1 MGIVKK
7 RVRCVVGAGAA
18 MTLGGCGST
27 PPAHKPTGVASY
39 IQSRDTIT
47 AYSDVWMMLS
57 TWHIAAAHGDFDNY
71 FSRMTDDA
79 VFLGTDPGER
89 WTRPEFEA
97 FARPYFD
104 GKEAWTYTMIDRN
117 VILEPGDDP
126 GIAWF
131 DESLE
136 NRKYGRCRGTGVAV
150 RKDDGAW
157 RIAHYSLTFLI
168 PNEKTPEVMEA
179 VYGPGFGSE

>member
-1 MGIVKK
+1 MNTRLLCGVL
-7 RVRCVVGAGAA
+7 AGVASA
-18 MTLGGCGST
+18 FGGCAST
-27 PPAHKPTGVASY
+27 PPASEPTGVASY
-39 IQSRDTIT
+39 FRSKEKLK
-47 AYSDVWMMLS
+47 AHGDVWMMLS
-57 TWHIAAAHGDFDNY
+57 IWHIAAAHGDAENY

-104 GKEAWTYTMIDRN
+104 GEEAWTYTMVDRN
-117 VILEPGDDP
+117 IILGPGDDP
-126 GIAWF
+126 AVAWF

-136 NRKYGRCRGTGVAV
+136 NKKYGRCRGTGVAL
-150 RKDDGAW
+150 RGDDGKW

-168 PNEKTPEVMEA
+168 PNEKTPEVMRA
-179 VYGPGFGSE
+179 VYGPGFGTE

>member
-1 MGIVKK
+1 MDIVKS
-7 RVRCVVGAGAA
+7 RVLCAAGIGAMA
-18 MTLGGCGST
+18 TLGGCAST
-27 PPAHKPTGVASY
+27 PVASQTTGVASY
-39 IQSRDTIT
+39 LQSEEKLS

-57 TWHIAAAHGDFDNY
+57 MWHIAAAHGDYDNY

-79 VFLGTDPGER
+79 VFLGTDPEER

-104 GKEAWTYTMIDRN
+104 GKEAWTYTMVDRN
-117 VILEPGDDP
+117 VILEPGEAP
-126 GIAWF
+126 AVAWF

-136 NRKYGRCRGTGVAV
+136 NKKYGRCRGTGVAV
-150 RKDDGAW
+150 RGDDGKW

-168 PNEKTPEVMEA
+168 PNEKTPEVMQA
-179 VYGPGFGSE
+179 VYGQ